1 MINLKKNYVIV
12 IIFFLL
18 TTNLYSSDKVAFI
31 NMDLVI
37 KNSEIGIKMLK
48 KIEKLNSE
56 NITSLKTKQSELKKF
71 EDEIKKKQNIV
82 SSEETNKEIEILKN
96 KIQQYNQE
104 KDILVTQFNSY
115 KNKEVESIMRKIN
128 PVVQNYM
135 KKNSIEILLDSK
147 NVYIGDKNS
156 DLTEII
162 INEINTIN

>member
-115 KNKEVESIMRKIN
+115 KNKEIESIMRKIN

-162 INEINTIN
+162 IKEINANN

>member
-1 MINLKKNYVIV
+1 MTKVKKNFVF
-12 IIFFLL
+12 IIFFFLL

-37 KNSEIGIKMLK
+37 KKTEIGIKMLE
-48 KIEKLNSE
+48 KIENLNNK
-56 NITSLKTKQSELKKF
+56 NISSLKSKQSELKAF

-82 SSEETNKEIEILKN
+82 SSEEINKEIKILKN
-96 KIQQYNQE
+96 KIKEYNEE
-104 KDILVTQFNSY
+104 KDILVNQFNSY
-115 KNKEVESIMRKIN
+115 KNKELESIMKKIN
-128 PVVQNYM
+128 PIVQNYM

-162 INEINTIN
+162 INEINANN